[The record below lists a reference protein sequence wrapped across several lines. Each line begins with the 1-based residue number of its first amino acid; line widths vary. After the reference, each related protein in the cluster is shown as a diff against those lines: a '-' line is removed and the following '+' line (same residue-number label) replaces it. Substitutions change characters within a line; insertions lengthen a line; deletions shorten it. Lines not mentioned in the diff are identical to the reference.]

1 MIDFEDDKDED
12 QDEDLES
19 DDEDGL
25 NVDIEGFGNN
35 FGGGPETTK
44 AVQGTPTRRFH
55 VEPKITIPRCE
66 DPLGYFEH
74 ITAHYEPICNGSI
87 EHRILREDK
96 YLATLRHPTTWDSL
110 RDRYG
115 GGFYEIVSYG
125 LKRGAKNKGI
135 LTRTKMSLEGDTKA
149 TQQYQQSQQQQQQQQ
164 MHSQNPLQSSPL
176 LERIVE
182 KSLDRAQAQSQMPP
196 PPVPP
201 PPAAMDWGAIMAGA
215 ASILGVLTQKPA
227 PQASSESTLLPLML
241 DMMNKTNQMQTQMI
255 STTIQQMSENNRQA
269 IERLAE
275 KLSTQNNPQQNPS
288 NANPME
294 MMFKGMELAEKMAA
308 KSEQK
313 ALQIMQMGGA
323 PSEPEEKKDSLIDT
337 LIKSMAPA
345 IPQLIA
351 SGALNGLMP
360 KAATPQAQPAPQPA
374 LPNPQVQAQARAQAE
389 AQARAQA
396 EAQARARSQA
406 ENQAKAKAQAQA
418 KSSPKPQA
426 LVPAKAPQAQVPPP
440 PPPKAPTA
448 TARGSVIPSTSGR
461 VQFPRKEPVAIP
473 SAAPLDT
480 SPLSQEEM
488 ELLAPQF
495 ELFLAGLTGGQSA
508 LQIAQ
513 SIKPSLTIP
522 PAEWVTKYNHH
533 RLLATINSLGFPFAP
548 EQEAL
553 VKDMYTHLKAV

>member
-1 MIDFEDDKDED
+1 MIDFEEDKDED
-12 QDEDLES
+12 QDEDLEL

-35 FGGGPETTK
+35 FGGSPETTK
-44 AVQGTPTRRFH
+44 AVQGTPTRRFQ
-55 VEPKITIPRCE
+55 VEPKITIPRCD

-149 TQQYQQSQQQQQQQQ
+149 TQQYQQSQQQQQQ

-182 KSLDRAQAQSQMPP
+182 KSLDRAQAQSQIPP

-215 ASILGVLTQKPA
+215 ASILGVLTQKPT

-275 KLSTQNNPQQNPS
+275 KLSTQNAPQQNPS

-360 KAATPQAQPAPQPA
+360 KASQPQPQPAPQPQ

-406 ENQAKAKAQAQA
+406 EAQAKAKAQAPVVKA
-418 KSSPKPQA
+418 LPKPQA
-426 LVPAKAPQAQVPPP
+426 PQAPSKAPQAQVPPP

-448 TARGSVIPSTSGR
+448 PARGSVIPSTSGR
-461 VQFPRKEPVAIP
+461 VQFPRKEQAVAP
-473 SAAPLDT
+473 SAPLDT

-513 SIKPSLTIP
+513 NIRPSLVIS

-553 VKDMYTHLKAV
+553 VKDMYAHLKTL